1 MLIVAVVTLLALDIE
16 TLLAETSVGAEEFFV
31 QLGALEVPP
40 GLAAVVFPVLVIDVG
55 VGLIAV
61 EDDVGPAVL
70 LFIVVL
76 DPAGPG
82 LVEAFETAGREAA
95 TVTLGLGFDFSVEI
109 SILGA
114 VAKQLDVTT
123 KTFPLSLLEELPV
136 LFLSADVLV
145 KVGDVETVLF
155 FSKRAAPLPFSAPA
169 RTRDRL
175 FLEFK
180 TFTSAFFTC
189 LSTSESGFILSLSE
203 LGFSASPPSHKAVST
218 TWSMMSFT
226 FSVASLVSLTGVMS
240 FSCSLSDFS
249 CSDSLFSS
257 THFESSFS
265 GAFSAR
271 LIVEVWGL

>member
-1 MLIVAVVTLLALDIE
+1 MLIVAVVTLLALDVE

-123 KTFPLSLLEELPV
+123 ETFPLSLLEELPV
-136 LFLSADVLV
+136 LFLSVDVLV
-145 KVGDVETVLF
+145 KVGDVDTVLF
-155 FSKRAAPLPFSAPA
+155 FSKRATLPFSAPA

-257 THFESSFS
+257 THFESSS
-265 GAFSAR
+265 TGAFSAR